1 MQEVPVLVECPR
13 DAMQGIHAFI
23 PTELKARYINTLL
36 SVGFDYLDFGSFV
49 SPKAIPQLRDTE
61 EVLAQLNLDKSKTK
75 LLAIVANQRG
85 ADQAATLERVDAIGY
100 PFSVSETFQLRNTNK
115 TIVQSFEEV
124 KEIKELCVWREKELV
139 IYLSM
144 GFGNPY
150 GDEYSAEIVA
160 HWASEIAGLGI
171 KTISLADTIGAA
183 NPGEI
188 KSLFSVLIPE
198 FESVTFGAHFHS
210 TPESRIEKVSAAWN
224 GGCRRFDA
232 ALNGFGGCP
241 FAEDEL
247 VGNLATE
254 TLLEFL
260 EGVNAKPQL
269 NIEAYQE
276 AQRIA
281 TEVFSYQ

>member
-1 MQEVPVLVECPR
+1 MQDIPVLVECPR
-13 DAMQGIHAFI
+13 DAMQGIHDFI
-23 PTELKARYINTLL
+23 PTELKARYINALL

-61 EVLAQLNLDKSKTK
+61 EVLAILNLGSSKTK

-85 ADQAATLERVDAIGY
+85 ADQATTFEKVDAVGF

-115 TIVQSFEEV
+115 TILQSLDEV
-124 KEIKELCVWREKELV
+124 KGIQELCVSRDKELV

-183 NPGEI
+183 KSGEI
-188 KSLFSVLIPE
+188 ESLFSVLIPE

-210 TPESRIEKVSAAWN
+210 TPESRIEKVAGAWK

-254 TLLEFL
+254 SLLEFL
-260 EGVNAKPQL
+260 GGIHAKPDL
-269 NIEAYQE
+269 NMEAYQE

-281 TEVFSYQ
+281 LEVFSFK

>member
-1 MQEVPVLVECPR
+1 MQEIPVLVECPR
-13 DAMQGIHAFI
+13 DAMQGIHEFI
-23 PTELKARYINTLL
+23 PTELKARYINALL

-61 EVLAQLNLDKSKTK
+61 EVLALLNLGSSKTK

-85 ADQAATLERVDAIGY
+85 ADQATAFEKVDAVGF

-115 TIVQSFEEV
+115 TILQSLDEV
-124 KEIKELCVWREKELV
+124 KAIQELCVNRDKELV

-183 NPGEI
+183 KPIEI
-188 KSLFSVLIPE
+188 ESLFSVLIPE

-210 TPESRIEKVSAAWN
+210 TPESRIEKVAAAWKA
-224 GGCRRFDA
+224 GCRRFDA

-260 EGVNAKPQL
+260 EGINAKPDL
-269 NIEAYQE
+269 NMEAYQE

-281 TEVFSYQ
+281 LEVFSFK

>member
-1 MQEVPVLVECPR
+1 
-13 DAMQGIHAFI
+13 
-23 PTELKARYINTLL
+23 
-36 SVGFDYLDFGSFV
+36 VGFDYLDFGSFV

-61 EVLAQLNLDKSKTK
+61 EVLALLNFGSSKTK

-85 ADQAATLERVDAIGY
+85 ADQATAFEKVDAVGF

-115 TIVQSFEEV
+115 TILQSLDEV
-124 KEIKELCVWREKELV
+124 KGIQELCVSREKELV

-150 GDEYSAEIVA
+150 GDDYSAEIVA

-183 NPGEI
+183 KSGEI
-188 KSLFSVLIPE
+188 ESLFSVLIPE

-210 TPESRIEKVSAAWN
+210 TPESRIEKVAAAWK

-254 TLLEFL
+254 SLLEFL
-260 EGVNAKPQL
+260 GGIHAKPDL
-269 NIEAYQE
+269 NMEAYQE

-281 TEVFSYQ
+281 LEVFSFK